1 MHALKLPQIFV
12 FFGQK
17 TTQKLGGWGTF
28 HRYTH
33 WNSDSRLFCNNGQNP
48 CRISDRKPLKGRV
61 TVVTYPV
68 TTDKLWRS
76 YSYIASCEC
85 TWNPC
90 LSNWLLPCSYVYPI
104 YLPHALPSPPSR
116 YDAVVDYIQC
126 MLVGVRSHHRTVSFI
141 GATENARPNCRGGKC
156 GKS

>member
-1 MHALKLPQIFV
+1 MGDFTFPLKTRRDFEAGEKKFISPPLKSLLVFFLLKYAYRPKLCRLSCMHALKLPQNFV

-85 TWNPC
+85 T
-90 LSNWLLPCSYVYPI
+90 
-104 YLPHALPSPPSR
+104 
-116 YDAVVDYIQC
+116 
-126 MLVGVRSHHRTVSFI
+126 
-141 GATENARPNCRGGKC
+141 
-156 GKS
+156 